1 MSDLKLF
8 KVTKTTPSSANN
20 IQFININPVELDI
33 GEHKF
38 EGKSYM
44 AKFKVDL
51 LDRNE
56 DVVGQ
61 GLAYCNDSISEK
73 LHDIIK
79 DKDLSW
85 ELVLTEV
92 VAKDK
97 NQSLNLQK
105 VELSLTYEQQ
115 KTLRK
120 YIKPLD
126 EMGDFFEK
134 GKEAAHDKKEKAKD
148 ALASLNENLCKCTDK
163 VKDKACNL
171 MDKAKNADVSKKQ
184 AALIGAG
191 AAVVVLSL
199 LHKCFSKK

>member
-8 KVTKTTPSSANN
+8 KVSKTTPSSVNN
-20 IQFININPVELDI
+20 VQYININPVELDI

-38 EGKSYM
+38 EGKPYM
-44 AKFKVDL
+44 AKFKVEL

-56 DVVGQ
+56 HVVGHA
-61 GLAYCNDSISEK
+61 LAYCNDSISEK
-73 LHDIIK
+73 LHEIVK

-85 ELVLTEV
+85 ELVLTDV
-92 VAKDK
+92 VSENKGH
-97 NQSLNLQK
+97 NFTLQK

-126 EMGDFFEK
+126 EMGDFLEQTKDVAQEK
-134 GKEAAHDKKEKAKD
+134 TEKAKE

-163 VKDKACNL
+163 VKEKACDL
-171 MDKAKNADVSKKQ
+171 MDKAKNTDVSKKQ
-184 AALIGAG
+184 AALLGAG